1 MSIFADVSHYK
12 LMIAHVFLD
21 YRRREALF
29 AVTLDDV
36 ERVAKQYFVGQKY
49 GEAVLGDAVER
60 QGLNDG
66 WKVVEFSQ

>member
-1 MSIFADVSHYK
+1 
-12 LMIAHVFLD
+12 MIAHVFLD
-21 YRRREALF
+21 IRRREGLF

-36 ERVAKQYFVGQKY
+36 ERVARQYFVGQKY

-60 QGLNDG
+60 QGLNEG